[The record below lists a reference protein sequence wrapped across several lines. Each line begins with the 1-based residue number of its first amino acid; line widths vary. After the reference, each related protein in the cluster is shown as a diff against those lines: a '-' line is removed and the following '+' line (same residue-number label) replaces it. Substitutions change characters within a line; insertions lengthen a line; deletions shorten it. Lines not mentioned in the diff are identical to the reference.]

1 MTQMLTSRDGTAA
14 RRCALGTM
22 QFGGRTAATASCAM
36 FDARI
41 EAKIAHF
48 STPAV
53 AWAAAHATN
62 RLEVQA

>member
-1 MTQMLTSRDGTAA
+1 MTQMLTSRDSTPAC
-14 RRCALGTM
+14 RCALGVT
-22 QFGGRTAATASCAM
+22 QFGGRTAATASCVM

-41 EAKIAHF
+41 EAEIAHF